1 MLRGIVTVG
10 ALAIALASMP
20 AGCGGDS
27 TQPPPSSASTIDS
40 GSPSEIDLPV
50 APEYE
55 AGKLVV
61 AQSGC
66 LACHQIGESG
76 SDGPGPDLTEIGST
90 LAPAEIGRAV
100 VDGPGIMPG
109 YDSLKAKEQEKFA
122 DMVAFLSSLSG
133 S

>member
-1 MLRGIVTVG
+1 MLRGIVTAG
-10 ALAIALASMP
+10 ALAITLAAVMT
-20 AGCGGDS
+20 GCGGDS
-27 TQPPPSSASTIDS
+27 TQPPPSSASTIQTE
-40 GSPSEIDLPV
+40 SPSEIDLAV

-76 SDGPGPDLTEIGST
+76 NHGPGPDLTEIGSALT
-90 LAPAEIGRAV
+90 AAEIGRAV